1 MSNKHRSTGTTRIE
15 PAVRVASP
23 VHVHEDISPS
33 IQILCDAMTE
43 AHVSRA
49 RDRPPVFIAGTYET
63 AELAMQLFSDYYTT
77 IQGSPGPVGFDTE
90 TSSPFIPR
98 KGTGVSLVQIATKDV
113 CLIFQV
119 YRITEQNTKP
129 ERFPPRLKAFLED
142 KDQIL
147 AGVAASGDASELRTS
162 YGVDCSGVVNLEK
175 IAKQKKVLAASLA
188 DLDNM
193 FGCPGREVVK
203 TKAILKWNWDSPTLD
218 PKWVWYAAKDAFAGQ
233 AIYENMMQDTFKLGY
248 IPYAQQFPFSDEQEA
263 DEIAAFLTR
272 TLAKGKQTT
281 MGTVESLIT
290 KQYPRF
296 QKMYQPE
303 ERVDHSKRFTNLLVK
318 NGFLIVDQDSTTGPS
333 SHAPEAPLTHKQERS
348 IPVSLAGKPFSALAT
363 TPAGMAYLSK
373 KFFRGRVV
381 DLSTVMGKVGAA
393 AQDQDGKGLI
403 AELDQEKEDLRLF
416 LRHATMWDRPHK
428 LAALVSMY
436 IGELTSEETQK
447 IVQHEKDKRRMMS
460 QLSISESGDTS
471 TASSSMESGASAG
484 TCSEPTALERSQYPK
499 AEVDRVKATSTW
511 QKFINR
517 MKHKGLL
524 ENDRH
529 LVQLAPG
536 VEQRTASLFEKGS
549 MASQQT
555 SQEGDLNSEST
566 PTSTSSSPEST
577 GNQESKKPIS
587 KRLSKM
593 DKKRNPKPSSPTPS
607 DGSSSF
613 SGPSAP
619 SSSTEHRKTYHS
631 KPHHTIQPYPR
642 PSFPEKKS
650 RRSRS
655 NQTSPGST
663 PSPAAASSPTTSWTT
678 KSPQMGSSGVL

>member
-1 MSNKHRSTGTTRIE
+1 MSSKHRSTGTARIE
-15 PAVRVASP
+15 PAVRVAST

-43 AHVSRA
+43 ARINRA
-49 RDRPPVFIAGTYET
+49 RDRPPVFIAGTYES

-77 IQGSPGPVGFDTE
+77 VQGSPGPVGFDTE

-113 CLIFQV
+113 CLIFQA

-147 AGVAASGDASELRTS
+147 AGVAASGDATELRSS
-162 YGVDCSGVVNLEK
+162 YGINCGGVVNLEK
-175 IAKQKKVLAASLA
+175 IAKEKKVLAASLA

-193 FGCPGREVVK
+193 FGYPGREVVK

-218 PKWVWYAAKDAFAGQ
+218 PKWIWYAAKDAFAGQ
-233 AIYENMMQDTFKLGY
+233 AIYENMMQGTFKIGHV
-248 IPYAQQFPFSDEQEA
+248 PYAQLFPYSDEQET
-263 DEIAAFLTR
+263 DEIATFLTR

-281 MGTVESLIT
+281 MGTVESLIS

-303 ERVDHSKRFTNLLVK
+303 ERVDHSKRFTKLLVK
-318 NGFLIVDQDSTTGPS
+318 NGILIVDQDNNTGAS
-333 SHAPEAPLTHKQERS
+333 SHAPDSPLTHKQERN
-348 IPVSLAGKPFSALAT
+348 IPVSLAGKPFSAIAI

-381 DLSTVMGKVGAA
+381 DLSAVMGKVGAA
-393 AQDQDGKGLI
+393 AQDPDGQGSS
-403 AELDQEKEDLRLF
+403 AELDQDQEDLRLF

-436 IGELTSEETQK
+436 IGELTSEETQR
-447 IVQHEKDKRRMMS
+447 IVQHEKMRRMS
-460 QLSISESGDTS
+460 QLSISESGNTS
-471 TASSSMESGASAG
+471 TASNSVESGASAED
-484 TCSEPTALERSQYPK
+484 CPEPTPLERSQYPK
-499 AEVDRVKATSTW
+499 AEVDRVKATTTW

-536 VEQRTASLFEKGS
+536 VEQRMASLFEKGS
-549 MASQQT
+549 MASPQP
-555 SQEGDLNSEST
+555 SQEGDLQSTST
-566 PTSTSSSPEST
+566 PTSTSASSISK
-577 GNQESKKPIS
+577 GNLESKKSIS

-593 DKKRNPKPSSPTPS
+593 DKKRSPKPSSPTPS

-613 SGPSAP
+613 SGPSSP
-619 SSSTEHRKTYHS
+619 SSSMEHRKAYHS

-650 RRSRS
+650 RGSRS
-655 NQTSPGST
+655 SPTSPAST

-678 KSPQMGSSGVL
+678 KSPQMGSSEAL

>member
-1 MSNKHRSTGTTRIE
+1 MNSKHRSAGAARIE
-15 PAVRVASP
+15 PAVRVPSP
-23 VHVHEDISPS
+23 IHVHEDISPS
-33 IQILCDAMTE
+33 IQILCDAMSE
-43 AHVSRA
+43 ARINRA
-49 RDRPPVFIAGTYET
+49 RDRPPVFVAGTYES

-77 IQGSPGPVGFDTE
+77 VQGSPGPVGFDTE

-147 AGVAASGDASELRTS
+147 AGVAASGDASELRSS
-162 YGVDCSGVVNLEK
+162 YGINCGGVVNLEK

-218 PKWVWYAAKDAFAGQ
+218 PKWIWYAAKDAFAGQ
-233 AIYENMMQDTFKLGY
+233 AIYENMMQDTFKIGY
-248 IPYAQQFPFSDEQEA
+248 VPYAQLFPFSDKQET

-281 MGTVESLIT
+281 MGTVESLIS

-303 ERVDHSKRFTNLLVK
+303 ERVDYSKRFTKLLVK
-318 NGFLIVDQDSTTGPS
+318 NGFLIVDQDSTTGS
-333 SHAPEAPLTHKQERS
+333 SSYAPDSPLTHKQERN
-348 IPVSLAGKPFSALAT
+348 IPVSLAGKPFSAIAT

-381 DLSTVMGKVGAA
+381 DLSTVMGKAGAA
-393 AQDQDGKGLI
+393 AQDQDGQGSI
-403 AELDQEKEDLRLF
+403 AELDQDQEDLRLF

-436 IGELTSEETQK
+436 IGELTSEETRR
-447 IVQHEKDKRRMMS
+447 IVQHEKQRRMS
-460 QLSISESGDTS
+460 QLSISESVDT
-471 TASSSMESGASAG
+471 TASDSMDSGASAEND
-484 TCSEPTALERSQYPK
+484 SDPTLLERPQYPK
-499 AEVDRVKATSTW
+499 AEVDRVKATTTW

-517 MKHKGLL
+517 IDGFSTT
-524 ENDRH
+524 EPGR
-529 LVQLAPG
+529 QLAVGINTDIDIGITIINGQPG
-536 VEQRTASLFEKGS
+536 I
-549 MASQQT
+549 
-555 SQEGDLNSEST
+555 QETHL
-566 PTSTSSSPEST
+566 
-577 GNQESKKPIS
+577 
-587 KRLSKM
+587 
-593 DKKRNPKPSSPTPS
+593 
-607 DGSSSF
+607 
-613 SGPSAP
+613 
-619 SSSTEHRKTYHS
+619 
-631 KPHHTIQPYPR
+631 
-642 PSFPEKKS
+642 
-650 RRSRS
+650 
-655 NQTSPGST
+655 
-663 PSPAAASSPTTSWTT
+663 
-678 KSPQMGSSGVL
+678 

>member
-1 MSNKHRSTGTTRIE
+1 MSSKHRSTGTARIE

-33 IQILCDAMTE
+33 IQILCDAMSE
-43 AHVSRA
+43 ARINRA
-49 RDRPPVFIAGTYET
+49 RDRPPVFIAGTYES

-77 IQGSPGPVGFDTE
+77 VQGSPGPVGFDTE

-113 CLIFQV
+113 CLIFQA

-147 AGVAASGDASELRTS
+147 AGVAASGDATELRSS
-162 YGVDCSGVVNLEK
+162 YGINCGGVVNLEK
-175 IAKQKKVLAASLA
+175 IAKEKKVLAASLA

-218 PKWVWYAAKDAFAGQ
+218 PKWIWYAAKDAFAGQ
-233 AIYENMMQDTFKLGY
+233 AIYENMMQGTFKIGY
-248 IPYAQQFPFSDEQEA
+248 VPYAQLFPYSDEQET

-281 MGTVESLIT
+281 MGTVESLIS

-303 ERVDHSKRFTNLLVK
+303 ERVDHSKRFTKLLVK
-318 NGFLIVDQDSTTGPS
+318 NGFLIVDQDNTTGS
-333 SHAPEAPLTHKQERS
+333 SSQAPDSPLTHKQERN
-348 IPVSLAGKPFSALAT
+348 IPVSLAGKPFSAVAT

-393 AQDQDGKGLI
+393 AQDPEGQGSN
-403 AELDQEKEDLRLF
+403 AELDQDQEDLRLF

-436 IGELTSEETQK
+436 IGELTSEETQR
-447 IVQHEKDKRRMMS
+447 IVQHEKMRRMS
-460 QLSISESGDTS
+460 QLSISGDTS
-471 TASSSMESGASAG
+471 TASNSMESGASAED
-484 TCSEPTALERSQYPK
+484 CSEPTPLERSQYPK
-499 AEVDRVKATSTW
+499 AEVDRVKATTTW

-536 VEQRTASLFEKGS
+536 VEQRMTSLFEKGS
-549 MASQQT
+549 MASQQP
-555 SQEGDLNSEST
+555 SQEGDLQSKST
-566 PTSTSSSPEST
+566 PTSTSASSISKD
-577 GNQESKKPIS
+577 NLESKKPIS

-593 DKKRNPKPSSPTPS
+593 DKKRSPKPSSPTPS
-607 DGSSSF
+607 DGSSTF
-613 SGPSAP
+613 AGPSSP
-619 SSSTEHRKTYHS
+619 SSSMEHRKAKEASRLSLQFNFTS
-631 KPHHTIQPYPR
+631 FNTITG
-642 PSFPEKKS
+642 SGFL
-650 RRSRS
+650 S
-655 NQTSPGST
+655 NNVVDNKI
-663 PSPAAASSPTTSWTT
+663 SSD
-678 KSPQMGSSGVL
+678 GEL

>member
-1 MSNKHRSTGTTRIE
+1 MNNKHRSTGTARIE

-33 IQILCDAMTE
+33 IQILCDAMAE
-43 AHVSRA
+43 ARVNRA
-49 RDRPPVFIAGTYET
+49 RDRPPVFIAGTYES
-63 AELAMQLFSDYYTT
+63 AELAMQLFSDYYATV
-77 IQGSPGPVGFDTE
+77 QRSPGPVGFDTE

-129 ERFPPRLKAFLED
+129 ERFPPRLKSFLED

-162 YGVDCSGVVNLEK
+162 YGIDCGGIVNLEK
-175 IAKQKKVLAASLA
+175 IAKQRKVLAASLA

-218 PKWVWYAAKDAFAGQ
+218 PKWIWYAAKDAFAGQ
-233 AIYENMMQDTFKLGY
+233 AIYENMMQGTFKLGY
-248 IPYAQQFPFSDEQEA
+248 VPYAQQFPFSDEQET

-303 ERVDHSKRFTNLLVK
+303 ERVDHSKKFTKLLVK
-318 NGFLIVDQDSTTGPS
+318 NGFLIVDQDSTTGSPS
-333 SHAPEAPLTHKQERS
+333 LAPEAALTNKQERS

-373 KFFRGRVV
+373 KFFRGRIV

-393 AQDQDGKGLI
+393 AQDQDGKGSV
-403 AELDQEKEDLRLF
+403 AELDQDQEDLRLF
-416 LRHATMWDRPHK
+416 LRHANMWDRPHK
-428 LAALVSMY
+428 LAALISMY
-436 IGELTSEETQK
+436 IGELTSEETQR
-447 IVQHEKDKRRMMS
+447 IVQHEKDKRRSIS
-460 QLSISESGDTS
+460 QLSISESGDTP
-471 TASSSMESGASAG
+471 TANDIMEIAG
-484 TCSEPTALERSQYPK
+484 NCPEPTPLERSQYPK

-517 MKHKGLL
+517 IDDPSTT
-524 ENDRH
+524 EPERR
-529 LVQLAPG
+529 LAVGINVNIDVRVVNINGQPG
-536 VEQRTASLFEKGS
+536 
-549 MASQQT
+549 
-555 SQEGDLNSEST
+555 
-566 PTSTSSSPEST
+566 
-577 GNQESKKPIS
+577 
-587 KRLSKM
+587 
-593 DKKRNPKPSSPTPS
+593 
-607 DGSSSF
+607 
-613 SGPSAP
+613 
-619 SSSTEHRKTYHS
+619 
-631 KPHHTIQPYPR
+631 IQ
-642 PSFPEKKS
+642 
-650 RRSRS
+650 
-655 NQTSPGST
+655 
-663 PSPAAASSPTTSWTT
+663 
-678 KSPQMGSSGVL
+678 

>member
-1 MSNKHRSTGTTRIE
+1 MNNKHRSTGTRIE

-23 VHVHEDISPS
+23 VHGHEDISSS
-33 IQILCDAMTE
+33 IQILCDAMAE
-43 AHVSRA
+43 ARVIRA
-49 RDRPPVFIAGTYET
+49 RERPPVFVAGTYES
-63 AELAMQLFSDYYTT
+63 AEQAMQLFSDYYSTV
-77 IQGSPGPVGFDTE
+77 QGSPGPVGFDTE

-147 AGVAASGDASELRTS
+147 AGVAASGDASELRSS
-162 YGVDCSGVVNLEK
+162 YGIDCGGVVNLEK

-193 FGCPGREVVK
+193 FGFPGREVVK

-218 PKWVWYAAKDAFAGQ
+218 PKWIWYAAKDAFAGQ

-248 IPYAQQFPFSDEQEA
+248 VPYAQQFPLTDKQEA
-263 DEIAAFLTR
+263 EEIGAFLTR
-272 TLAKGKQTT
+272 TVAKGKQTT

-303 ERVDHSKRFTNLLVK
+303 ERVDHSRRFVKLLVK
-318 NGFLIVDQDSTTGPS
+318 NGFLIVDQDSTTPDS
-333 SHAPEAPLTHKQERS
+333 SSQAPEAPLSQKQERN
-348 IPVSLAGKPFSALAT
+348 IQVSLAGKPFSALAV
-363 TPAGMAYLSK
+363 TPAGMGYLSK

-381 DLSTVMGKVGAA
+381 DLSTVVGKAGAA
-393 AQDQDGKGLI
+393 MREQSDKGSNAENDQDQ
-403 AELDQEKEDLRLF
+403 EDLRLF

-436 IGELTSEETQK
+436 IGELTSEETQR
-447 IVQHEKDKRRMMS
+447 IVQNEKDKKLRMS
-460 QLSISESGDTS
+460 QLSLAESGGPLAAGNTTEDATGAGNS
-471 TASSSMESGASAG
+471 T
-484 TCSEPTALERSQYPK
+484 EPTPLERSQYPK
-499 AEVDRVKATSTW
+499 AEIDRVGATSTW

-524 ENDRH
+524 VNDRH

-536 VEQRTASLFEKGS
+536 VEVRMTGLFEKGS
-549 MASQQT
+549 MASQQP
-555 SQEGDLNSEST
+555 SQE
-566 PTSTSSSPEST
+566 SSSSSSASSIST
-577 GNQESKKPIS
+577 GNMESRKHFAQRRS
-587 KRLSKM
+587 KI
-593 DKKRNPKPSSPTPS
+593 DKKRNPKLSPPMPL
-607 DGSSSF
+607 DGSSTF
-613 SGPSAP
+613 AGPSST
-619 SSSTEHRKTYHS
+619 SSSLEHRKTYHS
-631 KPHHTIQPYPR
+631 KPHYTIQPYPR
-642 PSFPEKKS
+642 PFPEMKKPRS
-650 RRSRS
+650 SRS
-655 NQTSPGST
+655 NPVSPAST
-663 PSPAAASSPTTSWTT
+663 PSPSATSSPTTPRTT
-678 KSPQMGSSGVL
+678 YSP